1 MSINV
6 SQTPNKYNNKDPWYN
21 ILDTIYIVIQ
31 REPVVDS

>member
-6 SQTPNKYNNKDPWYN
+6 SQTPNKYNKDPWYN